1 MQYGKGSNI
10 LASMKILRSKLNFR
24 TPYLKSIR
32 LLLLVGLAMVMPV
45 HATPN
50 AQDSATIEYLI
61 NYVSESDMVF
71 ERNFSKYKSDRAASH
86 IRKKYDH
93 FLDDIDSPEEF
104 IELCASK
111 SLMTGSEYNVT
122 DPAGVTIKSRDWL
135 LGELDNYRLNTGQV
149 VNN

>member
-1 MQYGKGSNI
+1 
-10 LASMKILRSKLNFR
+10 MKILRPRLNIR
-24 TPYLKSIR
+24 APYLKSIR
-32 LLLLVGLAMVMPV
+32 LLLLVALAMVMPA

-71 ERNFSKYKSDRAASH
+71 ERNFSKYKAERAASH

-122 DPAGVTIKSRDWL
+122 DPEGVTIKSRDWL
-135 LGELDNYRLNTGQV
+135 LGELGNYRSNTGRV

>member
-1 MQYGKGSNI
+1 MQSDKGSNI
-10 LASMKILRSKLNFR
+10 LASMKIQRPKSNPR
-24 TPYLKSIR
+24 IPYLKSIR

-45 HATPN
+45 HATPS

-61 NYVSESDMVF
+61 SYVSESDMVF
-71 ERNFSKYKSDRAASH
+71 VRNFSKYKADRAASH

-111 SLMTGSEYNVT
+111 SLMTGSEYTVT
-122 DPAGVTIKSRDWL
+122 DPEGVTIKSRDWL
-135 LGELDNYRLNTGQV
+135 LVELDNYRLNTSQV
-149 VNN
+149 LNN